1 MRAISVVAAV
11 LLCAVFALP
20 VAAVEV
26 EYWHPQQP
34 PNGDVLD
41 RDMAAEHMRAYPEV
55 KIRLQEIPTENMADK
70 MTLAV
75 ASGRLPDVVRDY
87 LGRVGAWGN
96 MGLLEDLAGT
106 MPQEDIDDFYPDIL
120 QSFVVNGQL
129 IGYPHRMWVQT
140 YDANK
145 TILDRAGVELPRG
158 EWDMA
163 QWNAM
168 AEKISAVPGV
178 YPTVL
183 FAGGRGGDY
192 WMLQVFECFGAHLYE
207 SGDYAHTSLNCGE
220 GIAALEWMLEV
231 LANGWAPAG
240 AAGMSGKECT
250 GYWNEGRIALGCAGT
265 RIALP
270 EYNRENFES
279 GVAKE
284 LQDIRVVTQPHAAG
298 APTPGLFAGPS
309 GFCVFRQDSDG
320 VRNAAVAF
328 VQDMTGAERSEYW
341 VRTYDCLPVRR
352 SVNPW
357 VGIDA
362 YESTVRLVGEYGL
375 ADMGIVSEHY
385 LEARDL
391 FSLLRQEVFAGLK
404 GPREALDDFEA
415 SMAALWE

>member
-1 MRAISVVAAV
+1 MRAIRFMVAALACV
-11 LLCAVFALP
+11 AFALS
-20 VAAVEV
+20 ASAVEV

-41 RDMAAEHMRAYPEV
+41 RDMAEEYMRANPDV
-55 KIRLQEIPTENMADK
+55 RIRLQEIPVENMADK

-96 MGLLEDLAGT
+96 MGLLEDLTGT
-106 MPQEDIDDFYPDIL
+106 LPQEETDDFYPDIL
-120 QSFVVNGQL
+120 DSFVIKGQL

-145 TILDRAGVELPRG
+145 TILDKAGLELPQG

-163 QWNAM
+163 QWDAM
-168 AEKISAVPGV
+168 AEKISAVPDV
-178 YPTVL
+178 YPTIL

-192 WMLQVFECFGAHLYE
+192 WMLQVFEVFGAHLYE
-207 SGDYAHTSLNCGE
+207 NKDYTRTTLNCAG
-220 GIAALEWMLEV
+220 GLAALEWMASV
-231 LANGWAPAG
+231 IGKGWAPPG

-250 GYWNEGRIALGCAGT
+250 GYWDAGRIALGCAGT
-265 RIALP
+265 RMALP
-270 EYNRENFES
+270 EYNRENYES
-279 GVAKE
+279 GVADE
-284 LQDIRVVTQPHAAG
+284 LQDIRVVTQPHAVG

-309 GFCVFRQDSDG
+309 GFCVFKHDDG
-320 VRNAAVAF
+320 AKDVAVAF
-328 VQDMTGAERSEYW
+328 AQHMTDAEHSDYW
-341 VRTYDCLPVRR
+341 VRTYASLPVRK

-357 VGIDA
+357 AGINA
-362 YESTVRLVGEYGL
+362 YMKTVELVGEYGL
-375 ADMGIVSEHY
+375 ADMGITSEHY

-404 GPREALDDFEA
+404 EPQEALDDFEA
-415 SMAALWE
+415 SMATLWE